1 MFLMIKWLRKLDNPF
16 LLIAEGFVAGAILF
30 WSTSPGYAE
39 ASPNQPTARAESPL
53 SPLARL

>member
-1 MFLMIKWLRKLDNPF
+1 MIKLFRKLDNPF

-30 WSTSPGYAE
+30 WSTSPGSVE

-53 SPLARL
+53 APLVRL